1 MKKIL
6 CFVLILLFTISIP
19 TISFAGYSHCD
30 YHPDA
35 PKVWHDEIHYVD
47 DVSDSE
53 HRKVWCHWYTCS
65 VCDDYIGT
73 GGDIYREE
81 YEPHSF
87 FGSACIDCGHHRD
100 NTPTQDELQAEA
112 IQRIN
117 KDGDKIIG
125 MQAIVKHAGN
135 LRCEASKYADS
146 FRKVA
151 EEESFEIQSYTFV
164 NGNAWLKVRCGNSSA
179 WISASLV
186 EISGKGDD
194 STGNP
199 GVDQQYI
206 GMRCR
211 VIVNSG
217 RARMGAGT
225 EYPIIEYIGY
235 NDEFRIND
243 VGYASDGTL
252 WFQIMKDG
260 NRCWVSSTLV
270 AVEGYYGR

>member
-1 MKKIL
+1 MKRTIASL
-6 CFVLILLFTISIP
+6 LALMLILACCVT
-19 TISFAGYSHCD
+19 A
-30 YHPDA
+30 
-35 PKVWHDEIHYVD
+35 
-47 DVSDSE
+47 
-53 HRKVWCHWYTCS
+53 
-65 VCDDYIGT
+65 
-73 GGDIYREE
+73 
-81 YEPHSF
+81 
-87 FGSACIDCGHHRD
+87 SACTEWCGVIGPYFDTEVHSME
-100 NTPTQDELQAEA
+100 ELQIEA
-112 IQRIN
+112 AQRIN
-117 KDGDKIIG
+117 QDGDTIIG
-125 MQAIVKHAGN
+125 KRAIVQHYGN
-135 LRCEASKYADS
+135 VRVEPNQYADS
-146 FRKVA
+146 YGIVNH
-151 EEESFEIQSYTFV
+151 EDEYLITGYTFV
-164 NGNAWLKVRCGNSSA
+164 EGKVWLHVVYGNTLG

-186 EISGKGDD
+186 KISGTGDD
-194 STGNP
+194 TTDDP
-199 GVDQQYI
+199 GLDRNYI